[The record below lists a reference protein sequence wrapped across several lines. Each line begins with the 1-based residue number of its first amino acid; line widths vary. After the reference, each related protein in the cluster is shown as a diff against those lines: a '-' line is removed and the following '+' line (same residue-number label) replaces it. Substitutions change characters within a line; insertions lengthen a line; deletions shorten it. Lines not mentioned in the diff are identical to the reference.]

1 MYRLDLKKCYYTMKP
16 KLMEEKMK
24 KGGVVY
30 LLLILLFLLT
40 SVAQAQKSKFIVT
53 GYLDW
58 TYSWQKG
65 VPGTFDL
72 FHFNPIFLFKIE
84 DKLMAEAEV
93 EYEHGGD
100 EIVLEYAQLDYIL
113 HDYVTITGGK
123 FLIPFGVFNNKL
135 HPTWI
140 SKVPGRPLAD
150 DHVVPVDWSEAGV
163 MASGGIPISGY
174 SKINYALYLSNGLE
188 GPDLPNEG
196 EDIRELRKEGDDRDV
211 LNNNKAVGGRLGIV
225 PIKELEVGVSGYTGK
240 YDDVPFPKRSLNL
253 YGVDAEF
260 HYKDYLELRGEFNQ
274 ADQEITDT
282 LALDTTGFLVKR
294 GYYAQAALKLSPLA
308 VSQLNPV
315 EVVVRFSG
323 QDFPGKAKDIQEVSP
338 GVNYYVTN
346 TGIIRLFYRFNLE
359 KENKVKN
366 NQIILQYA
374 LGF

>member
-1 MYRLDLKKCYYTMKP
+1 M
-16 KLMEEKMK
+16 
-24 KGGVVY
+24 
-30 LLLILLFLLT
+30 LLFLLT
-40 SVAQAQKSKFIVT
+40 SFAQAQKSKFIVT

-58 TYSWQKG
+58 TFSWQKG

-93 EYEHGGD
+93 EYEHGTG
-100 EIVLEYAQLDYIL
+100 EEGVLEYAQLDYFL

-140 SKVPGRPLAD
+140 SKAPLKPLAD
-150 DHVVPVDWSEAGV
+150 YQVVPVDWSEAGV

-174 SKINYALYLSNGLE
+174 SKLNYALYWSNGLE
-188 GPDLPNEG
+188 GAEG
-196 EDIRELRKEGDDRDV
+196 DDIRELRKEGDDED
-211 LNNNKAVGGRLGIV
+211 LINNNKAVGGRLGIV
-225 PIKELEVGVSGYTGK
+225 PIKELEVGFSGYTGK
-240 YDDVPFPKRSLNL
+240 YDDVEFPKRSLNL

-274 ADQEITDT
+274 ADQEITD
-282 LALDTTGFLVKR
+282 LSAPDSTGFLVKR

-323 QDFPGKAKDIQEVSP
+323 QNFPGEADDKWEVSP

-346 TGIIRLFYRFNLE
+346 TGIIRLFYRLNLE
-359 KENKVKN
+359 KDLYKVKN
-366 NQIILQYA
+366 NQIIFQYA
-374 LGF
+374 MGF